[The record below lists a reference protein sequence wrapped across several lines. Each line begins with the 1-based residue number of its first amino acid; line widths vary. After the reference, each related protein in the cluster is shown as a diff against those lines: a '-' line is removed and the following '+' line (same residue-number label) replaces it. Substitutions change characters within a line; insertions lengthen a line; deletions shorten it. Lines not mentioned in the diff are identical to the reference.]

1 VTDHERSA
9 RTVPPWSS
17 PLQAVGLI
25 ARGYTFHTAIR
36 VAVVVGT
43 ILSLV
48 NQGAVLVSGDA
59 TAATAARI
67 AINYLVPYLVA
78 SVGYLA
84 PFRRARGAGEE

>member
-1 VTDHERSA
+1 VRDHQRSA

-17 PLQAVGLI
+17 PLDAVGLI
-25 ARGYTFHTAIR
+25 ARGYTFHTSVR
-36 VAVVVGT
+36 VALVVGT

-48 NQGAVLVSGDA
+48 NQGSVLVSGDP
-59 TAATAARI
+59 TAATVARV

-84 PFRRARGAGEE
+84 PFRRMDRTGDG